1 MAKVR
6 SSVYPELLV
15 HDLGVQFRDGVAEVK
30 DRKVLDVLAGIEGVE
45 VEKAPTAAEKAKA
58 AAEAKAKAEADER
71 AAAADAAAQ
80 KAAEDEA
87 AAQAAADNPDGDP
100 VNK

>member
-58 AAEAKAKAEADER
+58 AAEAKAKAEAEEK
-71 AAAADAAAQ
+71 AAAEAAAQ